1 MWNWSSRSYRL
12 HSIEWASNWG
22 WFTSLLESAE
32 LLKWLHQSY
41 PCRDE
46 HFIRLWCWPD
56 VSCLRVWCQIALVSR
71 FRCISLFCFERW
83 HFLPRGQRDAR
94 NSQRLLH
101 FSPKGWT
108 LRPHPFFEHF
118 EDELHALWMEGL
130 PCYSTDQKSLQE
142 WAWKTIHWTNQTC
155 GWTTK
160 NNVSSSSPP
169 FDQGS
174 IDLRLKKQLDGAGW
188 YFRRYPQLFEA
199 KHGFVSGCSILD
211 SLFIMGPDEL
221 NRQLDQLVALHS
233 S

>member
-1 MWNWSSRSYRL
+1 MNLITSNPSEIESRLQDLKDGKSSPSQF
-12 HSIEWASNWG
+12 SI
-22 WFTSLLESAE
+22 
-32 LLKWLHQSY
+32 LKIRNPGPSY
-41 PCRDE
+41 P
-46 HFIRLWCWPD
+46 L
-56 VSCLRVWCQIALVSR
+56 
-71 FRCISLFCFERW
+71 ISQPNTVGKPFK
-83 HFLPRGQRDAR
+83 LPTETV
-94 NSQRLLH
+94 H
-101 FSPKGWT
+101 FSSILKMSSTRYGW
-108 LRPHPFFEHF
+108 
-118 EDELHALWMEGL
+118 EGL

>member
-1 MWNWSSRSYRL
+1 MTAVLPLCPFPALHWWAMANNGAVIDPHESY
-12 HSIEWASNWG
+12 H
-22 WFTSLLESAE
+22 
-32 LLKWLHQSY
+32 KQSQ
-41 PCRDE
+41 RNR
-46 HFIRLWCWPD
+46 I
-56 VSCLRVWCQIALVSR
+56 QIAGPQGRQIITFAVQHPENSKSWPQLSAH
-71 FRCISLFCFERW
+71 ISAKHSWKTLQTAY
-83 HFLPRGQRDAR
+83 G
-94 NSQRLLH
+94 NS
-101 FSPKGWT
+101 
-108 LRPHPFFEHF
+108 PFFEHF

-221 NRQLDQLVALHS
+221 NQQLDQLVALHS